1 MNMLKNILDWFKRH
15 DLVRNAA
22 EILAIL
28 VVMAFAAH
36 LLMGWATRHGARR
49 IVPDLGGIH
58 FDDAARLL
66 EETDLRIT
74 INDSLYVPAYD
85 GGIVLDQLPKAGT
98 EVKPDR
104 MIYVTIN
111 AFSRQMVDVPYVAGR
126 SLRQARSLLELAQLQ
141 IERIVYREDMATN
154 YVLEQMVGG
163 KTVKAGSKMKA
174 EAGSGVVLYVGLED
188 PEELTRVPQAIG
200 HTLREAKSRLWE
212 CGLNVGKIRCDGE
225 IDQLEEKSALVSLQS
240 IGYGREVA
248 YGSTVDL
255 TISLD
260 RRQVERSRIESD
272 TLYARHLREQER
284 LRRQQRDSLQQLG
297 EPAEPAEE
305 EPIDES
311 EFFD

>member
-1 MNMLKNILDWFKRH
+1 MNRLKIILDWFKRH

-22 EILAIL
+22 QILAIL
-28 VVMAFAAH
+28 VVMAVAAH

-49 IVPDLGGIH
+49 IVPDLSGIH

-66 EETDLRIT
+66 GSTDLRIT

-141 IERIVYREDMATN
+141 IDRIVYREDMATN
-154 YVLEQMVGG
+154 YVLEQTVGG
-163 KTVKAGSKMKA
+163 KPVKAGSKMKA
-174 EAGSGVVLYVGLED
+174 EAGSGVVLYVGLEN

-212 CGLNVGKIRCDGE
+212 CGLNVGKIRYDGD
-225 IDQLEEKSALVSLQS
+225 IDRLEEKSALVSLQS

-260 RRQVERSRIESD
+260 RKQVERRRIESD
-272 TLYARHLREQER
+272 TLYARRLREQER
-284 LRRQQRDSLQQLG
+284 LRQEQSDSLAQEGQ
-297 EPAEPAEE
+297 PKRPAEE

>member
-1 MNMLKNILDWFKRH
+1 MNRLKIILDWFNRH
-15 DLVRNAA
+15 ALVRTAVQ
-22 EILAIL
+22 ILAL
-28 VVMAFAAH
+28 MAVLAVAAH

-49 IVPDLGGIH
+49 IVPDLSGIY

-66 EETDLRIT
+66 RSTDLRIT

-104 MIYVTIN
+104 TVYVTIN

-141 IERIVYREDMATN
+141 IDRIVYREDMATN
-154 YVLEQMVGG
+154 YVLEQTVGG
-163 KTVKAGSKMKA
+163 KPVKAGSRLKA

-212 CGLNVGKIRCDGE
+212 CGLNVGRIRYDGQ
-225 IDQLEEKSALVSLQS
+225 IDRLEEKSALVSLQS
-240 IGYGREVA
+240 VGYGSEVP

-255 TISLD
+255 TLSLD
-260 RRQVERSRIESD
+260 RERVERSRIESD
-272 TLYARHLREQER
+272 TLHARRLREQER
-284 LRRQQRDSLQQLG
+284 LRREQSDSLPQEKL
-297 EPAEPAEE
+297 PARSAEE
-305 EPIDES
+305 EPVDES